1 MSTSRDPRESLD
13 LEPLAT
19 SGNQSALTSVQGL
32 SGIGPS
38 LLSMNGDAVRH
49 RLGLLV
55 VGLAIASVG
64 IAACSSTTSESSG
77 AAQDDATASASASPG
92 PTVAPEPSCADG
104 GACEIGDIGPGNGIV
119 FYVAPY
125 TFQSAAPC
133 GSSCTYL
140 EAQMTDSAGGSLF
153 PYCTGPGQ
161 TSVIPNSTNSAIGG
175 GFQNT
180 LSITASNE
188 CSAGAGFAASA
199 PSGGFNDWYLPSV
212 SELSALVQSQ
222 NVSNLSIGL
231 VGAYWTST
239 GYNGMQAYYIAA
251 ASGNGGGV
259 PNTRTYGPKSEALT
273 VRSIRAF

>member
-1 MSTSRDPRESLD
+1 
-13 LEPLAT
+13 
-19 SGNQSALTSVQGL
+19 
-32 SGIGPS
+32 
-38 LLSMNGDAVRH
+38 MNGDAVRH
-49 RLGLLV
+49 GLGLLV
-55 VGLAIASVG
+55 VGLVLASVG
-64 IAACSSTTSESSG
+64 IAACSWTTSESSG
-77 AAQDDATASASASPG
+77 AAQDDATASASASLS

-104 GACEIGDIGPGNGIV
+104 GACEIGDVGPGNGIV

-133 GSSCTYL
+133 GYSCTYL
-140 EAQMTDSAGGSLF
+140 EAQLTDSAGGSYV

-199 PSGGFNDWYLPSV
+199 PSGGFSDWYLPSV
-212 SELSALVQSQ
+212 SELAALVQSQ
-222 NVSNLSIGL
+222 NVSNLPTGL
-231 VGAYWTST
+231 AGMYWTST
-239 GYNGMQAYYIAA
+239 GYNGMQAYYISPES
-251 ASGNGGGV
+251 ASGGGM
-259 PNTRTYGPKSEALT
+259 PNTNSHNTKSAANS

>member
-1 MSTSRDPRESLD
+1 M
-13 LEPLAT
+13 
-19 SGNQSALTSVQGL
+19 
-32 SGIGPS
+32 
-38 LLSMNGDAVRH
+38 RH

-55 VGLAIASVG
+55 VGLVLATVG

-77 AAQDDATASASASPG
+77 AAQDDATASASASLS

-104 GACEIGDIGPGNGIV
+104 GACEIGDVGPGNGIV

-140 EAQMTDSAGGSLF
+140 EAQMTDSAGGSYV

-161 TSVIPNSTNSAIGG
+161 TSVIPNSTSSAIGG

-180 LSITASNE
+180 LSITASSE

-212 SELSALVQSQ
+212 NELAALVQSQ
-222 NVSNLSIGL
+222 NLSNLSTGL
-231 VGAYWTST
+231 VGDYWTST
-239 GYNGMQAYYIAA
+239 GYYSSQAYWIAV
-251 ASGNGGGV
+251 ASDSGGGK
-259 PNTRTYGPKSEALT
+259 PNTNTYMPRSKSLS